1 NYTLSGETGQKP
13 KKTMLLNELETV
25 QEEAKEAVNKKAKE
39 RAQVFFIG
47 EQSTENPE
55 IFYVSDYRLICAIMG
70 YIIYP

>member
-1 NYTLSGETGQKP
+1 
-13 KKTMLLNELETV
+13 MLLNELETV

-55 IFYVSDYRLICAIMG
+55 IFVSVKPMPSVTPAPCRLN
-70 YIIYP
+70 